1 MKVLIVDDEESL
13 RISLS
18 DDLKDAGFE
27 VNSTVNPLLAFELFK
42 KNHFEVVVTDLKMN
56 EMDGI
61 NFLKIIKEKYSEI
74 FVILITA
81 YGTVQTAVEAMKLG
95 AYDFLTKPFSS
106 DELILI
112 LNRIRETITLKKE
125 NIKLKKQLSEKHSF
139 FKIIGKSKPMME
151 IYHLLSIVANSNSSI
166 LITGETG
173 TGKEMVAD
181 AIHYSSHKK
190 LKPYIKVNCA
200 ILSGNLLESELFG
213 HEKGAF
219 SGAINEKKG
228 RFELADGGTIFL
240 DDVDDIPLDLQV
252 KLLRILQ
259 DKKFEKVGATTTTQV
274 DVRVIAASKFDLLEK
289 VKKGE
294 FRADLFYR
302 LNVVPITLPP
312 LRKKKED
319 IPFLIEAFIQ
329 KYSERPLEVTKR
341 AMGYLL
347 NYDWPGNVRELE
359 NLVERLALT
368 VSNGK
373 IDFNGLPKEI
383 LLNEIGIKQT
393 DLNDNS
399 FEQVIQETE
408 ISIIKNA
415 LAQTVGNKAKAARLL
430 KLKPSTFRSKVEKY
444 KI

>member
-151 IYHLLSIVANSNSSI
+151 IYHLLSTVANSNSSI

-289 VKKGE
+289 VKRGE

-319 IPFLIEAFIQ
+319 IPFLIAAFIQ

-373 IDFNGLPKEI
+373 IDFKGLPKEI
-383 LLNEIGIKQT
+383 LLNEIGINKM

-415 LAQTVGNKAKAARLL
+415 LVQTAGNKAKAARLL

>member
-42 KNHFEVVVTDLKMN
+42 KNHFEVVVTDLKMS

-151 IYHLLSIVANSNSSI
+151 IYHLLSTVANSNSSI

-289 VKKGE
+289 VKRGE

>member
-181 AIHYSSHKK
+181 AIHYSSHK
-190 LKPYIKVNCA
+190 
-200 ILSGNLLESELFG
+200 
-213 HEKGAF
+213 
-219 SGAINEKKG
+219 
-228 RFELADGGTIFL
+228 
-240 DDVDDIPLDLQV
+240 
-252 KLLRILQ
+252 
-259 DKKFEKVGATTTTQV
+259 
-274 DVRVIAASKFDLLEK
+274 
-289 VKKGE
+289 
-294 FRADLFYR
+294 
-302 LNVVPITLPP
+302 
-312 LRKKKED
+312 
-319 IPFLIEAFIQ
+319 
-329 KYSERPLEVTKR
+329 
-341 AMGYLL
+341 
-347 NYDWPGNVRELE
+347 
-359 NLVERLALT
+359 
-368 VSNGK
+368 
-373 IDFNGLPKEI
+373 
-383 LLNEIGIKQT
+383 
-393 DLNDNS
+393 
-399 FEQVIQETE
+399 
-408 ISIIKNA
+408 
-415 LAQTVGNKAKAARLL
+415 
-430 KLKPSTFRSKVEKY
+430 
-444 KI
+444 

>member
-1 MKVLIVDDEESL
+1 
-13 RISLS
+13 
-18 DDLKDAGFE
+18 
-27 VNSTVNPLLAFELFK
+27 
-42 KNHFEVVVTDLKMN
+42 
-56 EMDGI
+56 
-61 NFLKIIKEKYSEI
+61 
-74 FVILITA
+74 
-81 YGTVQTAVEAMKLG
+81 
-95 AYDFLTKPFSS
+95 
-106 DELILI
+106 
-112 LNRIRETITLKKE
+112 
-125 NIKLKKQLSEKHSF
+125 
-139 FKIIGKSKPMME
+139 
-151 IYHLLSIVANSNSSI
+151 
-166 LITGETG
+166 
-173 TGKEMVAD
+173 
-181 AIHYSSHKK
+181 IHYSSHKK

-415 LAQTVGNKAKAARLL
+415 LVQTVGNKAKAARLL

>member
-415 LAQTVGNKAKAARLL
+415 LVQTVGNKAKAARLL